1 MREWEGT
8 AGEQAGCLVV
18 SRWLRGHE
26 EGTVV
31 RERVR
36 VILDLG
42 VLLGCAGRGLK

>member
-1 MREWEGT
+1 MRGWEGT
-8 AGEQAGCLVV
+8 RWRADRVFGSFQVV
-18 SRWLRGHE
+18 WGYE

-42 VLLGCAGRGLK
+42 VLL